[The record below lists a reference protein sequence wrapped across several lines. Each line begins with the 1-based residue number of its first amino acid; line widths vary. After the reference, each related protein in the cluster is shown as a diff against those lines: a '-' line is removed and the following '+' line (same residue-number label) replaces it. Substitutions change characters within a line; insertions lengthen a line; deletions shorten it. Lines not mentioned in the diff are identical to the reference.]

1 MVRVQNR
8 EMVLAV
14 IIDGKNIV
22 NKRKVEINKEGAMG
36 RLIIEPQKT

>member
-1 MVRVQNR
+1 MQNR

-22 NKRKVEINKEGAMG
+22 NKRKVEINKEGTMG
-36 RLIIEPQKT
+36 RLIMEPQKT